1 VEIRIAGIL
10 KPLLVLCQV
19 CLKLGINK
27 GITLRMGNIRGSIGG
42 NTMAVNQGIRLVRL
56 IPVRKDIPRIAGNG
70 KINLA
75 LFAPSVVLGKEAMD

>member
-1 VEIRIAGIL
+1 
-10 KPLLVLCQV
+10 
-19 CLKLGINK
+19 
-27 GITLRMGNIRGSIGG
+27 MGNIRGSIGG